1 MDYSM
6 AVVWLIIAVVCG
18 LVEAG
23 TIALVSVWFVFGAV
37 VSFFA
42 ALVFPESILFQIF
55 IFILFSTLSL
65 VFIRPVAK
73 KYVDKYT
80 KGGNINSKVNKTGV
94 VIHEI
99 KKGEKGRVK
108 IGDVEWLAVSNG
120 EDISEETKVRVVN
133 VDGNTLCVEKVEEV

>member
-6 AVVWLIIAVVCG
+6 AVIWLIIAVDCG
-18 LVEAG
+18 LIEAG

-80 KGGNINSKVNKTGV
+80 RGGNINSKVDKTGV
-94 VIHEI
+94 VVQEI
-99 KKGEKGRVK
+99 KKDEKGRVK
-108 IGDVEWLAVSNG
+108 IGDVEWLAVSN
-120 EDISEETKVRVVN
+120 EDISEGTKVRITN